1 MFLQLLAKIKVKV
14 FLCIAFG
21 LIFTIW
27 SLTIFCNNQPS
38 TVTVNPAPAPR
49 EFESQNYRLNNT
61 TKSFSDIF
69 GMDDV
74 LGRVKIL
81 NLI

>member
-1 MFLQLLAKIKVKV
+1 MFLQLLAKIKVKI
-14 FLCIAFG
+14 FLCYAFG
-21 LIFTIW
+21 LIFTI
-27 SLTIFCNNQPS
+27 SSFIIFCNNQPS

>member
-1 MFLQLLAKIKVKV
+1 MFLQLLAKIKVKI
-14 FLCIAFG
+14 FLCYAFG

-27 SLTIFCNNQPS
+27 SITILCNNQPS
-38 TVTVNPAPAPR
+38 TVTVNPASAPR